1 MKYVNLNLWISIFFS
16 FLISIMYIFEKQY
29 IFSLILFTFS
39 LVFLT
44 GFREFGKP
52 ATSYRIAHLY
62 VGNILFLITGGY
74 VFLTFIFSMI
84 NKIFGESIYKLTNAD
99 IVLMIFSLYNIYNAQ
114 KLRKLA
120 FKK

>member
-44 GFREFGKP
+44 SFREFGKP
-52 ATSYRIAHLY
+52 AISYRIAHLY

-99 IVLMIFSLYNIYNAQ
+99 IVLMIFSLYNIYNVQ

>member
-1 MKYVNLNLWISIFFS
+1 MKYINLNLWISIFFS

-29 IFSLILFTFS
+29 IFALIIFTFS

-44 GFREFGKP
+44 SFREFGKP
-52 ATSYRIAHLY
+52 AISYRIAHLY
-62 VGNILFLITGGY
+62 VGNILFSIAGGY
-74 VFLTFIFSMI
+74 VFLTSLFSVF
-84 NKIFGESIYKLTNAD
+84 NKIFGESIYKLSSAD
-99 IVLMIFSLYNIYNAQ
+99 IALIVFSIYNIYSVQ